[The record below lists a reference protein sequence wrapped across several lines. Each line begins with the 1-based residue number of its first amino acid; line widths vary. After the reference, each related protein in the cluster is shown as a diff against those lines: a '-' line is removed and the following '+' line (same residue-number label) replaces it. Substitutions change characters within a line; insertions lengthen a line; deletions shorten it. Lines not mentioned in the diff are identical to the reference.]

1 MGQHNEVKGR
11 WCLDVDANLGLF
23 CFLNLPGGRQRVG
36 FHHGEDPE
44 WERYTYGPGIDEP
57 LVGQRQSQ
65 IFYLEP
71 DGLGSVTSLRSPT
84 VSATN
89 WFRYT
94 ARQFDSDTGLYYYR
108 ARYYDPQSGRFL
120 SEDPLRY
127 EPKNLLLRW
136 GESSSLERPVGAIQV
151 RHGGQLR
158 FPAGIE

>member
-1 MGQHNEVKGR
+1 
-11 WCLDVDANLGLF
+11 LDVDGNLGLF

-65 IFYLEP
+65 IFYYEA

-108 ARYYDPQSGRFL
+108 ARYYDPKSGRFL
-120 SEDPLRY
+120 SEDPLPY
-127 EPKNLLLRW
+127 EPKKFTPTLGGIRFFGKTRW
-136 GESSSLERPVGAIQV
+136 GYTSAARGPAAISSRN
-151 RHGGQLR
+151 
-158 FPAGIE
+158 